1 MAPFVPLGQQVVHRP
16 DTIEHLTSS
25 GFLSRCVVYCHDR
38 GCDSAA
44 TVRSDEQEPMVAN
57 SGESQQ
63 QCLQRLCQ
71 SWQRNQAWS
80 GRRERATGIEPA
92 FSAWEAE
99 C

>member
-1 MAPFVPLGQQVVHRP
+1 M
-16 DTIEHLTSS
+16 
-25 GFLSRCVVYCHDR
+25 
-38 GCDSAA
+38 
-44 TVRSDEQEPMVAN
+44 AN

-99 C
+99 CCQETMFLKALVRWHFRQHFNSEELLRAYCGHTAGMCLRL